1 MTSANNGRL
10 GDLEPL
16 LRAARQVR
24 ADPLLGEGT
33 PPTRIVSARDLAEA
47 VDLPE
52 VAGAVPVLVE
62 EPESL
67 PWAVAIA
74 ATLMSDELP
83 GLVPDRFDAERR
95 LDHGR
100 WAEITSAAI
109 ACAAQLR
116 PYAQMPER
124 LIDEVRDPALQAM
137 IGFLRKTGATDR
149 LVLLDGP
156 VPAAAALALERAA
169 PGQTAHVWPL
179 HHGTTDLEDRVWAAL
194 DRTPVLAM
202 HADLHRGELSD
213 LAITTIMTAAN
224 LAGAEG

>member
-1 MTSANNGRL
+1 MTSTNNGRL
-10 GDLEPL
+10 GDLESL
-16 LRAARQVR
+16 LRPARQIR

-33 PPTRIVSARDLAEA
+33 PPTRVISARDLAKA

-52 VAGAVPVLVE
+52 VAGMVPVLVE
-62 EPESL
+62 APESL

-100 WAEITSAAI
+100 WAEVTSVAI

-137 IGFLRKTGATDR
+137 LGFLRKTGAADR
-149 LVLLDGP
+149 LVLLDGL

-169 PGQTAHVWPL
+169 PGQTAHAWPL
-179 HHGTTDLEDRVWAAL
+179 HHGTTELEDRVWAAL
-194 DRTPVLAM
+194 DRTPILAI
-202 HADLHRGELSD
+202 HADLHHGELGD
-213 LAITTIMTAAN
+213 LAVTTIMTAAN
-224 LAGAEG
+224 LADTDD